1 MTTPRILFDSRWQG
15 PQGIARF
22 GAEVFKRLPGV
33 YPLPSAMPLFNPI
46 DPLWLS
52 WQIRRTTADVFF
64 TPGFN
69 VPAVTAK
76 PFVFVV
82 HDLNYVYCPESSDFL
97 RRSYFDWLVRPACRR
112 AARVLTVS
120 DFSRHQIVEWSGISE
135 SRVVN
140 VGNGVGPEFTTDG
153 DHFNPGFPY
162 FLYIGNRLPHKNLPG
177 LITAFARSRLSCKLM
192 LTGEADER
200 LLRVATQ
207 LGIRSSLCFSGRVSD
222 EKLAALIRGAS
233 AVVLVSKS
241 EGFGL
246 PIVEAMACGIPVV
259 ASKSAAIP
267 EIAGSAALLVDPNS
281 VEDIAN
287 ALVSITED
295 SGLREQLR
303 KRGLAQAARFTWE
316 KTTDLIRAV
325 LCEVSQ

>member
-1 MTTPRILFDSRWQG
+1 
-15 PQGIARF
+15 
-22 GAEVFKRLPGV
+22 
-33 YPLPSAMPLFNPI
+33 
-46 DPLWLS
+46 
-52 WQIRRTTADVFF
+52 
-64 TPGFN
+64 
-69 VPAVTAK
+69 
-76 PFVFVV
+76 
-82 HDLNYVYCPESSDFL
+82 
-97 RRSYFDWLVRPACRR
+97 
-112 AARVLTVS
+112 
-120 DFSRHQIVEWSGISE
+120 
-135 SRVVN
+135 
-140 VGNGVGPEFTTDG
+140 
-153 DHFNPGFPY
+153 
-162 FLYIGNRLPHKNLPG
+162 
-177 LITAFARSRLSCKLM
+177 
-192 LTGEADER
+192 
-200 LLRVATQ
+200 
-207 LGIRSSLCFSGRVSD
+207 VSD

-233 AVVLVSKS
+233 AVVLVAKS
-241 EGFGL
+241 EGAGL